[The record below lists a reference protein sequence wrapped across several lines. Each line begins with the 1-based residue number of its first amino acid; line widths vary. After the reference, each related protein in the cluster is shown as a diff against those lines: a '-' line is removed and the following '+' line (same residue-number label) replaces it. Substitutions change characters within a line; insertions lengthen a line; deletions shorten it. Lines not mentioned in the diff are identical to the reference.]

1 MTARRSPDGWTV
13 VSYLFLVSLLFAL
26 SRPMLSIM
34 MPNWEAEFGWSRE
47 FVSSGIAVVLAVQAL
62 SSPIAGYLIDR
73 VGPKYTYA
81 AGTLLLG
88 ASIALATAMSAQWQ
102 FIVLVCALGGFGVGA
117 LSLPQ
122 ASSTIARYFEDGR
135 GFAIGMG
142 ASGATAGQLIMVPFL
157 TFLIGAIGWRTAL
170 GLYAAI
176 VVAVGLVGWILL
188 GRARPV
194 ASALHAARTA
204 GPLGTRLAM
213 ITGGPTFWLIL
224 AAFAICG
231 FTTAGMAYTHLIP
244 YAIACGFTPMQGS
257 TAFGALCAF
266 NMGGIILFGWLADRV
281 HRPTLFAAMF
291 IMRAVAFVLLLNIQ
305 DNPALLFL
313 FAALFGLTDI
323 ASLPIVGAM
332 IARYFGV
339 GVMGLAFGL
348 LFAGHSIGGAL
359 GAYAGGAIFDAFA
372 RYEWAW
378 ILALGLALL
387 AAVFALMIQERR
399 APSALA
405 PQPA

>member
-1 MTARRSPDGWTV
+1 MCIR
-13 VSYLFLVSLLFAL
+13 
-26 SRPMLSIM
+26 
-34 MPNWEAEFGWSRE
+34 
-47 FVSSGIAVVLAVQAL
+47 
-62 SSPIAGYLIDR
+62 DR
-73 VGPKYTYA
+73 PKYTYA

-88 ASIALATAMSAQWQ
+88 ASIALATAMSQPWQ

-122 ASSTIARYFEDGR
+122 ASSTIARYFEEGR
-135 GFAIGMG
+135 GFAIGVG
-142 ASGATAGQLIMVPFL
+142 ASGATAGQLAMVPL
-157 TFLIGAIGWRTAL
+157 LAFLIGAIGWRTAL
-170 GLYAAI
+170 GMYGAI
-176 VVAVGLVGWILL
+176 VVAVGLVGWFLL

-204 GPLGTRLAM
+204 GPLGARLAL
-213 ITGGPTFWLIL
+213 ITSGSTFWLIL

-231 FTTAGMAYTHLIP
+231 FTTAGIAYTHLIP
-244 YAIACGFTPMQGS
+244 YAIACGFTPMEGS

-291 IMRAVAFVLLLNIQ
+291 IVRAISFVMLLNIQ
-305 DNPALLFL
+305 DTPALLFV

-372 RYEWAW
+372 RYDWAW

-387 AAVFALMIQERR
+387 AAVFALMIEERR
-399 APSALA
+399 APSPLA